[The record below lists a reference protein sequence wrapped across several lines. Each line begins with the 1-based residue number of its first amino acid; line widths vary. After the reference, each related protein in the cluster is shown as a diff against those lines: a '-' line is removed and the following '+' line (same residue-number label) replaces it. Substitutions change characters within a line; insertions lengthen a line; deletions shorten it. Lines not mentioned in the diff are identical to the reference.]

1 MAGRHLEGG
10 LGGAGGGSD
19 PQWAA
24 GQPGL
29 LATDPMQVPRPL
41 RAAVLLAGC
50 WQVQG
55 GRGVGNW
62 GSPELRHRA
71 VSRGDGGPLLGVFV
85 KDKQYEG
92 PHSPPP
98 PHNTHT

>member
-55 GRGVGNW
+55 GAGCRELGQPRAQTQSCLKGGRWAPVG
-62 GSPELRHRA
+62 GLC
-71 VSRGDGGPLLGVFV
+71 
-85 KDKQYEG
+85 EG
-92 PHSPPP
+92 
-98 PHNTHT
+98 